1 MCQAGFFPI
10 FQTMIIYPDSTF
22 RKLGFSA
29 VREAIMESVR
39 TEPGREETAVLQPVS
54 NPKIVI
60 HELQLTGEMMEL
72 TGHDSTLP
80 FEDLHDIRPHL
91 KRARPENSLL
101 DPDPIL
107 HIRQLAAAARN
118 LKQYFNSRVESY
130 PALTALATGLIPLR
144 QLEDEIG
151 RVLSEN
157 GQVRDN
163 ASSEL
168 HGIRRELGRLRN
180 SLRTTL
186 ANIIRKASK
195 DKLLAETEPTI
206 RNGRM
211 VLPVKAE
218 HKRKLSG
225 FIHDESA
232 TGQTVYLEPVEVLQ
246 INNDIRQ
253 TEASE
258 LREIE
263 RILRALTA
271 KIREHRDSLYHNST
285 LIGRIDAIRG
295 RARFCNSLK
304 AVIPEITTNQ
314 HIRLDNARN
323 PILLMKALKGTMHE
337 PVVPLDLELTEQEK
351 ALIITGP
358 NAGGKSVAMKTAGL
372 CQIMMQS
379 GLAIPAGEQTRLPVF
394 DSLFIDLGDDQSVED
409 DLSTFSSRLLWM
421 RETLTRQTSNAL
433 ILVDEAGTGTD
444 PEEGVALYQAFLE
457 QVIERGARVIVT
469 THHGQLKVF
478 ANDHPDCVNG
488 AMEFDQTQLSPTYRF
503 TKGIPGSSFAFEIG
517 GRMGVPGSLLER
529 ARKLVGSSRSR
540 LESLIVELQKKTQE
554 MENAELEAIKLKAA
568 LQREIREYEEQN
580 RVLKSRKD
588 DYRKKALDEA
598 RDIVLGANRRIEEL
612 VELIRTENAS
622 KESIKT
628 ARSEVKKQSNE
639 VARAI
644 GELKE
649 KPVRTYKDP
658 PVVGDT
664 VRISDSNTTGELI
677 SRDGRRATVMVN
689 GLTVHTDYGKLLKA
703 EPPKKKKELKAGYN
717 LITSNDPAPSSFSAT
732 LDLRGKR
739 GDEAVRELTWY
750 VDEAVK
756 RNLHQLEII
765 HGKGDGILKKLVGE
779 YLSNRKEVKH
789 FELAPWERGGPG
801 CTIVEL

>member
-1 MCQAGFFPI
+1 
-10 FQTMIIYPDSTF
+10 MIIYPDTTF
-22 RKLGFSA
+22 QKLGFSA
-29 VREAIMESVR
+29 IREAIMDAVR
-39 TEPGREETAVLQPVS
+39 TEPGREETAALQPVS
-54 NPKIVI
+54 NPKIVA

-72 TGHDSTLP
+72 SGNDAALP
-80 FEDLHDIRPHL
+80 FEELRDIRPYL
-91 KRARPENSLL
+91 KRARAENSMLE
-101 DPDPIL
+101 PEAVM
-107 HIRQLAAAARN
+107 HIRQLASAARN
-118 LKQYFNSRVESY
+118 LKQYFNSRSESY
-130 PALTALATGLIPLR
+130 PALAAVATGLIPLK
-144 QLEDEIG
+144 QLEEEIG
-151 RVLSEN
+151 RVLGDN
-157 GQVRDN
+157 GQIRDN

-168 HGIRRELGRLRN
+168 HNIRKELGRLRN
-180 SLRTTL
+180 SLRTTM

-253 TEASE
+253 TEAAE

-263 RILRALTA
+263 RILRDPTT

-304 AVIPEITTNQ
+304 AEIPEITTAQ
-314 HIRLDNARN
+314 HIRLDKARN
-323 PILLMKALKGTMHE
+323 PILLMKALKGSMHE
-337 PVVPLDLELTEQEK
+337 PVIPLNLELTGQEK

-372 CQIMMQS
+372 CQMMMQS
-379 GLAIPAGEQTRLPVF
+379 GLAIPAGDQTRLPVF

-421 RETLTRQTSNAL
+421 RETLAKQTANAL

-517 GRMGVPGSLLER
+517 GRMGVPAGVLDR
-529 ARKLVGSSRSR
+529 ARKLVGTSRSR

-554 MENAELEAIKLKAA
+554 MEAAELDAVKLKAA
-568 LQREIREYEEQN
+568 LNREIREYEEQN
-580 RVLKSRKD
+580 RVLRSRKD

-598 RDIVLGANRRIEEL
+598 RNIVLGANKRIEEL
-612 VELIRTENAS
+612 VEMIRSENAS
-622 KESIKT
+622 KGSIKT
-628 ARSEVKKQSNE
+628 ARDQVKKQTGE
-639 VARAI
+639 VEQALE
-644 GELKE
+644 ELKE

-664 VRISDSNTTGELI
+664 VRISDSNSTGELI
-677 SRDGRRATVMVN
+677 SRDGRRATVLVN

-703 EPPKKKKELKAGYN
+703 EPPKKKKELKAGYS
-717 LITSNDPAPSSFSAT
+717 LITSSDPASSSFSAS

-739 GDEAVRELTWY
+739 GDEAIKELTWY
-750 VDEAVK
+750 MDEAVK
-756 RNLHQLEII
+756 RNLHNLEII
-765 HGKGDGILKKLVGE
+765 HGKGDGILKKLVSE
-779 YLSNRKEVKH
+779 YLASRKEVKS

-801 CTIVEL
+801 CTVVEI

>member
-1 MCQAGFFPI
+1 MLIHPE
-10 FQTMIIYPDSTF
+10 STF
-22 RKLGFSA
+22 QKLGFTA
-29 VREAIMESVR
+29 IREAIMDLVR
-39 TEPGREETAVLQPVS
+39 TGPGREETAALQPVS
-54 NPKIVI
+54 NPKIVA

-72 TGHDSTLP
+72 IANDSALP
-80 FEDLHDIRPHL
+80 FEELRDIRPFL
-91 KRARPENSLL
+91 KQARAENSILE
-101 DPDPIL
+101 PEAVL
-107 HIRQLAAAARN
+107 HIRALAAAARN
-118 LKQYFNSRVESY
+118 LKPYFSGRSDSY
-130 PALTALATGLIPLR
+130 PALAELATGLIPLR
-144 QLEDEIG
+144 QLEEEIA
-151 RVLSEN
+151 RVLSDN
-157 GQVRDN
+157 GLVRDN

-253 TEASE
+253 AEAAE

-263 RILRALTA
+263 RILRALTSV
-271 KIREHRDSLYHNST
+271 IRGHRDSLYHNST
-285 LIGRIDAIRG
+285 IIGRIDAIRG
-295 RARFCNSLK
+295 RARFCNSLD
-304 AVIPEITTNQ
+304 AAIPEITDGK
-314 HIRLDNARN
+314 HIQFKKARN
-323 PILLMKALKGTMHE
+323 PILLMKTLKGSMAE
-337 PVVPLDLELTEQEK
+337 AVVPLNLDLEAAEQ

-372 CQIMMQS
+372 CQLMMQS
-379 GLAIPAGEQTRLPVF
+379 GLAIPADEGTTLPVY
-394 DSLFIDLGDDQSVED
+394 DSIFVDLGDDQSVEN

-421 RETLTRQTSNAL
+421 RETLARQTKRAL

-457 QVIERGARVIVT
+457 QVIDSGARVIVT

-478 ANDHPDCVNG
+478 ANDHPACVNG
-488 AMEFDQTQLSPTYRF
+488 AMEFDQEQLSPTYRF

-517 GRMGVPGSLLER
+517 GRMGVPKDVLAR

-540 LESLIVELQKKTQE
+540 LEALIVELQKKTQE
-554 MENAELEAIKLKAA
+554 MEAAELESAKLNAS
-568 LQREIREYEEQN
+568 LQREIHSYEEQN
-580 RVLKSRKD
+580 RVLKSQKD
-588 DYRKKALDEA
+588 EYRKKALDEA

-628 ARSEVKKQSNE
+628 ARTGVKKQTDE
-639 VARAI
+639 VGKAI
-644 GELKE
+644 AALKE
-649 KPVRTYKDP
+649 KPVRTYSDP

-677 SRDGRRATVMVN
+677 SRDGRRATVIVN
-689 GLTVHTDYGKLLKA
+689 GLTVHTEYAKLLKA
-703 EPPKKKKELKAGYN
+703 EPPKKKKELRAGYQ
-717 LITSNDPAPSSFSAT
+717 LLSSPDPLPASFPAV

-739 GDEAVRELTWY
+739 GDEAVKELTWY
-750 VDEAVK
+750 LDEAIR

-765 HGKGDGILKKLVGE
+765 HGKGDGILKKLVHE
-779 YLSNRKEVKH
+779 HLATRREVKH
-789 FELAPWERGGPG
+789 HELAPWERGGPG
-801 CTIVEL
+801 CTLVEL